1 MTNFLI
7 IHKLILIINKIFLII
22 HKIIQIINHLF
33 LIMQKIILIFHTIIQ
48 NYPQDNPIY
57 LQVKPTYKKEKI
69 SPKQKI
75 NNDINIVIIEDN
87 ISLKQ
92 TINNDINN
100 VIIED
105 NVSPK

>member
-7 IHKLILIINKIFLII
+7 IHKLILIINKIFLIINHLFLII

-57 LQVKPTYKKEKI
+57 LQVKPTYNKDKI
-69 SPKQKI
+69 SPKQ
-75 NNDINIVIIEDN
+75 N
-87 ISLKQ
+87 
-92 TINNDINN
+92 INNDINN
-100 VIIED
+100 VIIE
-105 NVSPK
+105 